1 MINTDAIAHMQ
12 MIITLLL
19 VIGLFLTL
27 KLKKEYKLLA
37 TSKALY
43 SVLCGEKD
51 RLQKIHEGKIHDL
64 TLEEI
69 VESLKY
75 EIEKTEKNSEN
86 LKWYNEMAIRIL

>member
-1 MINTDAIAHMQ
+1 MINTDTIAYMQ
-12 MIITLLL
+12 MTITLLL
-19 VIGLFLTL
+19 IIGFFLTL
-27 KLKKEYKLLA
+27 KLKREYKLLA

-51 RLQKIHEGKIHDL
+51 KLQKMNEGQVHDL

-75 EIEKTEKNSEN
+75 GIGKTEEKSEN
-86 LKWYNEMAIRIL
+86 LK

>member
-1 MINTDAIAHMQ
+1 MINTDTIAYMQ
-12 MIITLLL
+12 MTITLLL
-19 VIGLFLTL
+19 VIGFFLTL

-51 RLQKIHEGKIHDL
+51 KLQKMHEGQVHVL

-69 VESLKY
+69 AEPLKY
-75 EIEKTEKNSEN
+75 AIEKVEENSE
-86 LKWYNEMAIRIL
+86 KSK

>member
-1 MINTDAIAHMQ
+1 MINTDTIAYMQ
-12 MIITLLL
+12 ITITLLL
-19 VIGLFLTL
+19 VIGFFLTL

-51 RLQKIHEGKIHDL
+51 KLQKMHEGQVHAL

-69 VESLKY
+69 AESLKY
-75 EIEKTEKNSEN
+75 GIEKAEGNSEN
-86 LKWYNEMAIRIL
+86 LK

>member
-1 MINTDAIAHMQ
+1 MINTDVIAYMQ
-12 MIITLLL
+12 ITITLLL
-19 VIGLFLTL
+19 MIGFFLTL

-43 SVLCGEKD
+43 SVLCSEKD
-51 RLQKIHEGKIHDL
+51 RLQKMHEGQVHTL

-75 EIEKTEKNSEN
+75 GIEKKEENSEN
-86 LKWYNEMAIRIL
+86 LK

>member
-1 MINTDAIAHMQ
+1 MGCIVIHQFRNNP
-12 MIITLLL
+12 TLLL
-19 VIGLFLTL
+19 VIGFFLTL

-75 EIEKTEKNSEN
+75 EIEKTGKNSEN
-86 LKWYNEMAIRIL
+86 IK

>member
-1 MINTDAIAHMQ
+1 MINADVIAYIQ
-12 MIITLLL
+12 MTITLLL
-19 VIGLFLTL
+19 VIGFFLTL

-43 SVLCGEKD
+43 SVLCDEKD

-75 EIEKTEKNSEN
+75 GIEKKEENSEN
-86 LKWYNEMAIRIL
+86 LK

>member
-1 MINTDAIAHMQ
+1 MINTDTIAYMQ
-12 MIITLLL
+12 MTITLLL
-19 VIGLFLTL
+19 VIGFFLTL

-43 SVLCGEKD
+43 GVLCGEKD
-51 RLQKIHEGKIHDL
+51 RLQKMHEGEVHDL

-75 EIEKTEKNSEN
+75 GIEKTEENSEN
-86 LKWYNEMAIRIL
+86 LK

>member
-1 MINTDAIAHMQ
+1 MINTDTIAYMQ
-12 MIITLLL
+12 MTITLLL
-19 VIGLFLTL
+19 VIGFFLTL
-27 KLKKEYKLLA
+27 KLKREYKLLA

-51 RLQKIHEGKIHDL
+51 KLQKMHEGQVHDL

-75 EIEKTEKNSEN
+75 GIEKTEENSEN
-86 LKWYNEMAIRIL
+86 LK

>member
-1 MINTDAIAHMQ
+1 MVNTDAIAHMQ

-19 VIGLFLTL
+19 VIGFFLTL

-43 SVLCGEKD
+43 SVLCGEKN
-51 RLQKIHEGKIHDL
+51 RLQKMHEGQVHTL

-75 EIEKTEKNSEN
+75 EIEKTGENSEN
-86 LKWYNEMAIRIL
+86 LK

>member
-86 LKWYNEMAIRIL
+86 LK

>member
-1 MINTDAIAHMQ
+1 MINTDVIAYMQ
-12 MIITLLL
+12 MTITLLL
-19 VIGLFLTL
+19 TIGFFLAL

-43 SVLCGEKD
+43 DVLCSEKD
-51 RLQKIHEGKIHDL
+51 RLQKTHEGKVHDL

-75 EIEKTEKNSEN
+75 EIEKAEENSEN
-86 LKWYNEMAIRIL
+86 LK

>member
-1 MINTDAIAHMQ
+1 MINTDTIAYMQ
-12 MIITLLL
+12 MTITLLL
-19 VIGLFLTL
+19 VIGFFLIL
-27 KLKKEYKLLA
+27 KLKREYKLLA

-51 RLQKIHEGKIHDL
+51 KLQKMHEGQVHDL

-75 EIEKTEKNSEN
+75 GIEKTEENSEN
-86 LKWYNEMAIRIL
+86 LK

>member
-1 MINTDAIAHMQ
+1 MINTDTIAYVQ
-12 MIITLLL
+12 ITITLLL
-19 VIGLFLTL
+19 TIGFFLTL

-51 RLQKIHEGKIHDL
+51 RLQKMHEGNVHDL

-69 VESLKY
+69 AESIKY
-75 EIEKTEKNSEN
+75 GIEKAEENSEN
-86 LKWYNEMAIRIL
+86 SK

>member
-1 MINTDAIAHMQ
+1 MVNTDAIAHMQ

-19 VIGLFLTL
+19 VIGLFSTL

-51 RLQKIHEGKIHDL
+51 RLQKMHEGQVHTL

-69 VESLKY
+69 AESLKY
-75 EIEKTEKNSEN
+75 VIEKKEENSEN
-86 LKWYNEMAIRIL
+86 LK